1 MIRFFFRERNT
12 CWNPTWPSTSTSS
25 WLLTSTKLTGEPKL
39 LPPSA
44 RISSINWWSP
54 AALREH
60 IGSPCWYG
68 TDVSVKHCF
77 VRLPNK
83 TFPSINL
90 LLVGSCQRK
99 PRRVLRCLKFLNCF
113 QHKLVWQLTPCET
126 WRLEDRDRLF
136 FLPGSF
142 VRRTV
147 SSRLFL
153 FWHST
158 HSCSFMVAW
167 WCVVSG
173 PLKCSQTSLQK
184 TPPRDPH
191 WDMGNF
197 SARFRSLHH
206 LLGSEFDD
214 APSLRAC
221 CCRWGLSHGTEWWQ
235 VEVRVFCW
243 IDVHWFEKIWQ

>member
-1 MIRFFFRERNT
+1 MSWWRKTRSGVETQVAFFPSTDTSLILKKFLWWDFCERNTLNT

-25 WLLTSTKLTGEPKL
+25 WLLTSTKLTGETKP

-77 VRLPNK
+77 VKLPNK

-90 LLVGSCQRK
+90 LLIGSCQRK
-99 PRRVLRCLKFLNCF
+99 PRRVLRCLKFLNYF

-136 FLPGSF
+136 FFAWLFCSQDCFFAAFPI
-142 VRRTV
+142 
-147 SSRLFL
+147 LALYAFL
-153 FWHST
+153 FIYGCLVMCSVRTTEMFTNKSAKNSSKGST
-158 HSCSFMVAW
+158 LRHGEFFCE
-167 WCVVSG
+167 VSK
-173 PLKCSQTSLQK
+173 PS
-184 TPPRDPH
+184 PPT
-191 WDMGNF
+191 G
-197 SARFRSLHH
+197 
-206 LLGSEFDD
+206 
-214 APSLRAC
+214 
-221 CCRWGLSHGTEWWQ
+221 
-235 VEVRVFCW
+235 
-243 IDVHWFEKIWQ
+243 